1 MTQNVQLG
9 LLIVLIVALYV
20 ISSRWRPE
28 DESQRK
34 MRVSYWIGL
43 AIAGLLVLFIAYTNW
58 KYG

>member
-28 DESQRK
+28 DESQRR
-34 MRVSYWIGL
+34 MRASYWIGL
-43 AIAGLLVLFIAYTNW
+43 AIAALLVLFIAYTNW
-58 KYG
+58 RYR